1 MSGVSCGRVCG
12 RAFDPARCGQL
23 WRLGFMRALVLWH
36 GLGSAASGRPFE
48 LGGDLIYFFYGLFS
62 GRTGAETLRS
72 MASGSAAI
80 REKGWR
86 W

>member
-1 MSGVSCGRVCG
+1 MLAGSRVC
-12 RAFDPARCGQL
+12 ARVI
-23 WRLGFMRALVLWH
+23 RLDAS
-36 GLGSAASGRPFE
+36 GSAASGLPFE
-48 LGGDLIYFFYGLFS
+48 LGGNLIYFFSGLFS

>member
-1 MSGVSCGRVCG
+1 
-12 RAFDPARCGQL
+12 
-23 WRLGFMRALVLWH
+23 MRARVLGR
-36 GLGSAASGRPFE
+36 GLGSAASVRRFE